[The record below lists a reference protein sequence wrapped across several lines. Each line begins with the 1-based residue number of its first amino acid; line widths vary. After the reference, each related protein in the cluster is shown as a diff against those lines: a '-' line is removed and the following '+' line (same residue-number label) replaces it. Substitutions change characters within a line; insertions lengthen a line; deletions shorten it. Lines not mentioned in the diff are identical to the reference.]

1 VLNDLGVGPTQVK
14 KELQEWIGP
23 VQRRHRRI
31 GKGTSTGRTCSFCGC
46 TDLGPLVAGPGV
58 WICGK
63 CALTAVEIL
72 RRTPRAQHR
81 MSPRHRAS

>member
-31 GKGTSTGRTCSFCGC
+31 GKGKSTGRTCSFCGC
-46 TDLGPLVAGPGV
+46 TDLGPWSPGPA
-58 WICGK
+58 C
-63 CALTAVEIL
+63 
-72 RRTPRAQHR
+72 
-81 MSPRHRAS
+81 

>member
-31 GKGTSTGRTCSFCGC
+31 GKGTARACSFCGC
-46 TDLGPLVAGPGV
+46 QDLGPLVAGPGL
-58 WICGK
+58 WICGS
-63 CALTAVEIL
+63 CALTALEIL
-72 RRTPRAQHR
+72 RAEPRGLG
-81 MSPRHRAS
+81 PG

>member
-31 GKGTSTGRTCSFCGC
+31 GKGKSTDRTCSFCGC
-46 TDLGPLVAGPGV
+46 TDLGPWSPGPACGSAGSAP
-58 WICGK
+58 
-63 CALTAVEIL
+63 
-72 RRTPRAQHR
+72 
-81 MSPRHRAS
+81 